1 MSLTQVP
8 ASMQE
13 PNAQYTGF
21 KNRIINGNMYI
32 NQRAFSSGTSGYT
45 VDRWQIGGAS
55 AGGLVSSGLPN
66 NFQQGVYVTRTSAAG
81 TGYFYQNIESKNC
94 FDLVGE
100 TVTVSF
106 WAKATS
112 LTALVVQL
120 GHASATDNFGTVTTI
135 SSVTVS
141 SSPSSSWAQYS
152 ATFTALPSGAA
163 NGLQVYIGG
172 TTASTGT
179 MNLTGVQLEKG
190 STATSFDYRPY
201 GTELALCQRYY
212 YKTKADAANRM
223 LSTSGQCFGTTG
235 WIATTHFPVTMRTR
249 PTALEQSGTAGDYR
263 VFQANTSAVTCN
275 SVPAFNASTTDAMA
289 LTEGTVASGLV
300 AGNAT
305 TVVSVNSSAY
315 LAWSAEL

>member
-152 ATFTALPSGAA
+152 ATFTALPSGVS

-190 STATSFDYRPY
+190 STTTSFDYRPY
-201 GTELALCQRYY
+201 GTELTLCQRYY
-212 YKTKADAANRM
+212 QVLVSGNNKPMSIGAAYTATSVYMVIQLRTTMRAAPTLSATSGTNYYIFFRNSLADYFNSVGLEAASTDSVEISNATEVSGTVGWSGMVRTSDAAA
-223 LSTSGQCFGTTG
+223 S
-235 WIATTHFPVTMRTR
+235 IA
-249 PTALEQSGTAGDYR
+249 L
-263 VFQANTSAVTCN
+263 N
-275 SVPAFNASTTDAMA
+275 S
-289 LTEGTVASGLV
+289 
-300 AGNAT
+300 
-305 TVVSVNSSAY
+305 
-315 LAWSAEL
+315 EL